1 MPKPHHIAAALC
13 AAGLMSA
20 NGFAF
25 AAGDVVIS
33 QIYGGNGNAYKSDYV
48 ELFNRSSSA
57 INVTGWSVQYATGTG
72 TGHFSAN
79 GVAALSGTLQP
90 GQYLLVKLATVTNG
104 SELPA
109 ANATGS
115 ANLAAANGK
124 VVLVNTSAGLAC
136 NGASAPCSPAQSSQ
150 IVDLVGYGT
159 ANFAEGAAAPA
170 ASSATALF
178 RANGGCTD
186 SDQNA
191 ADFTS
196 GAPSPRN
203 GSSPLNSCGGAP
215 TPVSTPRRRRLRDDT
230 R

>member
-1 MPKPHHIAAALC
+1 
-13 AAGLMSA
+13 MSA
-20 NGFAF
+20 
-25 AAGDVVIS
+25 S
-33 QIYGGNGNAYKSDYV
+33 
-48 ELFNRSSSA
+48 
-57 INVTGWSVQYATGTG
+57 
-72 TGHFSAN
+72 
-79 GVAALSGTLQP
+79 
-90 GQYLLVKLATVTNG
+90 LATVAYIGATILFILSLGGLSSPETARRGNLFG
-104 SELPA
+104 IIGMTLAVVATVLGPRVTPAGYAWIAGALAVGGVIGLYAARTVQMTQMPEL
-109 ANATGS
+109 
-115 ANLAAANGK
+115 

-203 GSSPLNSCGGAP
+203 GSSPASQCGGAP
-215 TPVSTPRRRRLRDDT
+215 APVNAPITATCPPLLLQQGAAGSMLLTATDVDSSEYRIGLPA
-230 R
+230 

>member
-1 MPKPHHIAAALC
+1 MPTPHHIAAALC

-136 NGASAPCSPAQSSQ
+136 NGASAPCSPAQRAQ

-159 ANFAEGAAAPA
+159 ANFA
-170 ASSATALF
+170 
-178 RANGGCTD
+178 
-186 SDQNA
+186 
-191 ADFTS
+191 
-196 GAPSPRN
+196 
-203 GSSPLNSCGGAP
+203 
-215 TPVSTPRRRRLRDDT
+215 
-230 R
+230 